1 MNNNNF
7 DYGTMYEERAKRY
20 VDLMLYMAEHKDELA
35 NCVITSQFLDI
46 ILDLMRI
53 DLEIMWGDYP
63 LPEDMFYEILFIY
76 LCEKL
81 GLDDGEGDETHE

>member
-46 ILDLMRI
+46 SIDLGRLV
-53 DLEIMWGDYP
+53 LEIM
-63 LPEDMFYEILFIY
+63 
-76 LCEKL
+76 
-81 GLDDGEGDETHE
+81 